1 MSSFGPVGM
10 VPSKPVGLFVLS
22 MVMSVGGVEALPRS
36 TFPVSMVEAAVALL
50 PSAGFTITLWEREE
64 AAYVWA
70 YARRFRFAESLPCH
84 LPVTSRHPK
93 KQPSYEGRYTVTH

>member
-1 MSSFGPVGM
+1 M
-10 VPSKPVGLFVLS
+10 
-22 MVMSVGGVEALPRS
+22 S

-70 YARRFRFAESLPCH
+70 YATML
-84 LPVTSRHPK
+84 
-93 KQPSYEGRYTVTH
+93 